1 MMRTAARG
9 CRAARSVRLW
19 VSWPSI
25 CGTRRGVGRTLV
37 CVCVWWWRWWRGEAK
52 VAGRRALR
60 TPHPAPYTPHPAPLH
75 PALRTAPC
83 TPHALQ
89 PARCTLCTRCTL
101 HPARVRCLQALC
113 GVPGDAVAEVEG
125 NRVDDEQ
132 LHLGTDRVGVRAR
145 ARVGV
150 KGKSTTGSFSLGLR
164 LGLTLGR
171 CSRKLGSLRTTA
183 SCSAASCTRKQWMP
197 ASHTWAALTSPHCKG
212 DHSRPPPP
220 PHPTPAFPLH
230 LASPL
235 VRVMEPYWSVC
246 CSRVGRRPWAPA
258 SSLLMSRVARAA
270 SCSGCLSRWASMS
283 RCASR
288 ALAGLRARVTVGRGQ
303 GSSHGQG

>member
-25 CGTRRGVGRTLV
+25 CGTRRGVGKRLV
-37 CVCVWWWRWWRGEAK
+37 CVGVVVAVVEGGRQRWP
-52 VAGRRALR
+52 AGVRSAPR
-60 TPHPAPYTPHPAPLH
+60 TPHPAPCTLH
-75 PALRTAPC
+75 CTAHCAL
-83 TPHALQ
+83 HALH

-150 KGKSTTGSFSLGLR
+150 KGKSTTGSFSLGLGLR
-164 LGLTLGR
+164 LTLGR
-171 CSRKLGSLRTTA
+171 CSRKLGSLRT
-183 SCSAASCTRKQWMP
+183 W
-197 ASHTWAALTSPHCKG
+197 L
-212 DHSRPPPP
+212 
-220 PHPTPAFPLH
+220 
-230 LASPL
+230 
-235 VRVMEPYWSVC
+235 
-246 CSRVGRRPWAPA
+246 
-258 SSLLMSRVARAA
+258 
-270 SCSGCLSRWASMS
+270 
-283 RCASR
+283 
-288 ALAGLRARVTVGRGQ
+288 GLGLGL
-303 GSSHGQG
+303 GLG